1 MKALTKKLLALGA
14 SSLIAVTGGYL
25 IDPWEGKRNDAY
37 KDIVGVYTICY
48 GETKGVKIGDY
59 RTDEQCDE
67 SLVNELTSYNS
78 AMRKYVKVGLKP
90 YEEIAYTSFVW
101 NLGETNF
108 KNSTLLRKLNA
119 GDKVGACNALLSWNK
134 VTVSGSEVSSYL
146 KRGETCTPLD
156 NGKYSCTVKG
166 LTNRR
171 THEHT
176 VCMGKD
182 SAVNA
187 AIKELEA
194 DEKPL
199 QAPESVI
206 PSLPP
211 KQEEINDSAPPLLA
225 NDIPLVSEECRWKIF
240 KICLK
245 RK

>member
-25 IDPWEGKRNDAY
+25 IDPWEGKRNVAY

-67 SLVNELTSYNS
+67 LLVNELASYNS

-90 YEEIAYTSFVW
+90 YEEVAYTSFVW
-101 NLGETNF
+101 NIGETKWNS
-108 KNSTLLRKLNA
+108 STLLEKLNA
-119 GDKVGACNALLSWNK
+119 GDNLGACKEILKWNRATFTPSAAERQRK
-134 VTVSGSEVSSYL
+134 V
-146 KRGETCTPLD
+146 GETCTAKKD
-156 NGKYSCTVKG
+156 GNFSCTVKG

-211 KQEEINDSAPPLLA
+211 KQEEINDSAPPLPA

-245 RK
+245 RR